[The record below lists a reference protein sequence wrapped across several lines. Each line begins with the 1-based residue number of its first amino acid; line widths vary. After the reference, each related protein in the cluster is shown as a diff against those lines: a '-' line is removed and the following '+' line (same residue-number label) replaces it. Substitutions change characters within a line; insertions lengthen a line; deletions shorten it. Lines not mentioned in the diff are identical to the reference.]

1 MIAFRAIAT
10 VTVLTCGSIFTSCA
24 TGPSP
29 TSLVSKKELNT
40 YKSWACSKCDT
51 LKNETSLKA
60 CKMVCKKE
68 SAY

>member
-1 MIAFRAIAT
+1 MIAFRAMAT
-10 VTVLTCGSIFTSCA
+10 LAVLTSVTIFTSCA

-40 YKSWACSKCDT
+40 YKGWACSKCDS